1 MHVLS
6 SIFLPFWVS
15 VFFIEKNENNSKPER
30 RKLPRRRPWP
40 GPQRSGFSP
49 VCLLFLLAFRML
61 PFCLFVCFLYFSFL
75 DSQP

>member
-15 VFFIEKNENNSKPER
+15 VFFIEKNENNSKLER